1 MILKEVI
8 NISLIPAF
16 ELGLWNAWIF
26 MIWTIIIPILLNSVI
41 IEKGVSKILRT
52 SVPMKYEKTLNI
64 ISMSAVILGFLYSI
78 FLPLE
83 INTIWFY
90 IGVLIF
96 LFGFIFNLSILITL
110 KSAKSDKPFTNG
122 PYKYSRHPGYFSL
135 FMIMISISLMSLSWV
150 FLLITII
157 CGIHLIIVAPVEE
170 KYCLEKYGAV
180 YKDYIQH
187 TPRWIGLPKS
197 GKKH

>member
-1 MILKEVI
+1 
-8 NISLIPAF
+8 
-16 ELGLWNAWIF
+16 
-26 MIWTIIIPILLNSVI
+26 MIWTIVIPILLNFI
-41 IEKGVSKILRT
+41 IKDKGVSKILRT
-52 SVPMKYEKTLNI
+52 SVPMKYEKSLNI
-64 ISMSAVILGFLYSI
+64 ISMGAVIFGFLYSI
-78 FLPLE
+78 FLPLK
-83 INTIWFY
+83 INSIWFY

-110 KSAKSDKPFTNG
+110 RSAKPDKPFTNG
-122 PYKYSRHPGYFSL
+122 PYKYSRHPGYVAL

-170 KYCLEKYGAV
+170 KYCLEKYGND
-180 YKDYIQH
+180 YKDYIGR

-197 GKKH
+197 EIEQ